1 MRINTE
7 ENVQQSPKKMITS
20 RQVVALIGI
29 ALLVLMY
36 LSTLI
41 TAIAGNPASDRL
53 FFLSLFA
60 TLTIPVLIWIYT
72 WMYGKLTGKHTF
84 ADFNLGGTDPKE
96 PDASRASDA
105 MQSADRKS
113 DDTADT

>member
-7 ENVQQSPKKMITS
+7 ENVQQSPKKKITS
-20 RQVVALIGI
+20 RQVVALLGI

-36 LSTLI
+36 LATLI

-60 TLTIPVLIWIYT
+60 TLTIPVLISIYT
-72 WMYGKLTGKHTF
+72 WMYGKLTGKHTC
-84 ADFNLGGTDPKE
+84 ADFNLGGGST
-96 PDASRASDA
+96 
-105 MQSADRKS
+105 QKS
-113 DDTADT
+113 DPISAETNYHAYMRSEDGTDS

>member
-72 WMYGKLTGKHTF
+72 WMYGKLTGKHT
-84 ADFNLGGTDPKE
+84 NLGGTDPKE

-105 MQSADRKS
+105 MHSADRKS

>member
-1 MRINTE
+1 MRKNTE
-7 ENVQQSPKKMITS
+7 ENVQQSPKKKIAS
-20 RQVVALIGI
+20 RQVVAIIGI

-36 LSTLI
+36 LSTLV

-72 WMYGKLTGKHTF
+72 WMYGKLTRKHTF
-84 ADFNLGGTDPKE
+84 ADFNLGGTAPEKTDVSN
-96 PDASRASDA
+96 ASETIS
-105 MQSADRKS
+105 SADRRY
-113 DDTADT
+113 DDAADS